1 MQWLLAHKRW
11 IAYLIVGIV
20 LFVWLWHR
28 TQQAEEQYQQAKV
41 LQEAQMQKVED
52 LAAELNISKN
62 NAMKLEAAYND
73 LKNQQPVASFTVQAP
88 SLQTAAE
95 DVAERIQEKDT
106 TLPAA
111 ALEKTDRTAVVA
123 NTQSYKVDVMKIDL
137 DADWEVATGY
147 GNHRGN
153 GYIPLDVQRNY
164 AKNKGIAVEI
174 HLTPEQVAKGKVNV
188 SGWEVKHVWRY

>member
-20 LFVWLWHR
+20 LFAWLWHR

-41 LQEAQMQKVED
+41 LQEVQMQKVED

-62 NAMKLEAAYND
+62 NAIKLEVAYND
-73 LKNQQPVASFTVQAP
+73 LKNQQPVASFTIQAP
-88 SLQTAAE
+88 SLQNAAE

-147 GNHRGN
+147 GNHQGN
-153 GYIPLDVQRNY
+153 GYIPLEVQRNY
-164 AKNKGIAVEI
+164 AKNKAVAVEV
-174 HLTPEQVAKGKVNV
+174 HLKPEEKVDV

>member
-20 LFVWLWHR
+20 LFAWLWHR

-73 LKNQQPVASFTVQAP
+73 LKNQQPVANFTVQAP

>member
-20 LFVWLWHR
+20 LIAWLWHR

-73 LKNQQPVASFTVQAP
+73 LKNGS
-88 SLQTAAE
+88 SLGC
-95 DVAERIQEKDT
+95 V
-106 TLPAA
+106 
-111 ALEKTDRTAVVA
+111 
-123 NTQSYKVDVMKIDL
+123 
-137 DADWEVATGY
+137 G
-147 GNHRGN
+147 
-153 GYIPLDVQRNY
+153 
-164 AKNKGIAVEI
+164 KN
-174 HLTPEQVAKGKVNV
+174 
-188 SGWEVKHVWRY
+188 

>member
-11 IAYLIVGIV
+11 IAYLLVGIM

-62 NAMKLEAAYND
+62 NAIKLEAAYND
-73 LKNQQPVASFTVQAP
+73 LKNQQPVASFIVQAP
-88 SLQTAAE
+88 SLQNAAE

-147 GNHRGN
+147 GNHQGN
-153 GYIPLDVQRNY
+153 GYIPLEVQRNY
-164 AKNKGIAVEI
+164 AKNKAVAVEV
-174 HLTPEQVAKGKVNV
+174 HLKPEGKVDV

>member
-11 IAYLIVGIV
+11 IACLIVGIV
-20 LFVWLWHR
+20 LFVGLWHR

-41 LQEAQMQKVED
+41 LQEVQMQKVED

-73 LKNQQPVASFTVQAP
+73 LKNQQPVASFIVQAP
-88 SLQTAAE
+88 SLQNAAE

-111 ALEKTDRTAVVA
+111 A
-123 NTQSYKVDVMKIDL
+123 
-137 DADWEVATGY
+137 
-147 GNHRGN
+147 
-153 GYIPLDVQRNY
+153 
-164 AKNKGIAVEI
+164 
-174 HLTPEQVAKGKVNV
+174 
-188 SGWEVKHVWRY
+188 

>member
-20 LFVWLWHR
+20 LFAWLWHR